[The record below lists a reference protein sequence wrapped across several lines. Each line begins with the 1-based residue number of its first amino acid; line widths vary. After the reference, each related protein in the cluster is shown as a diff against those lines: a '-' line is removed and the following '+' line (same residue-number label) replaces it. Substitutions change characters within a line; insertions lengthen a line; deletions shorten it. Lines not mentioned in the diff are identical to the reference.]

1 MPPEGK
7 VRFCLNE
14 TFAPRFICGMK
25 ILGLESSC
33 DETAAAVVENGRKV
47 LSNAIYSQIA
57 KHRPYG
63 GVVPEIASR
72 NHVEKLP
79 SIIEE
84 ALDAAGETY
93 ESIDALAVTY
103 GPGLASSLLIGFS
116 AAKTLAQRLNK
127 PLIGV
132 NHHEGHLHSVFMR
145 EDAPAEGD
153 VFPMLGLMVSGGD
166 SSLVLM
172 RGIGQYE
179 LLGSTIDDAAGEALD
194 KAAAVLN
201 LGYPGGP
208 IIQKTAEGGNPK
220 AIRFPRGLE
229 GVDRGKWIYK
239 YDRDLCFSFSGLK
252 TSLLTHVKKLDHEPV
267 GQELSDIA
275 ASYQEAVADALTKR
289 VERALKRFDVKSFSC
304 AGGVSMNS
312 VLREKLTALS
322 GKTGIQLLLCPP
334 SLCTDNAAM
343 IAGVAYEKVRLGK
356 ADGEPS
362 DVNPNL
368 RLADWG

>member
-1 MPPEGK
+1 
-7 VRFCLNE
+7 
-14 TFAPRFICGMK
+14 MK

-33 DETAAAVVENGRKV
+33 DETAAAVVEDGRKV

-72 NHVEKLP
+72 NHVAKLP

-84 ALDAAGETY
+84 ALESAGETFD
-93 ESIDALAVTY
+93 SIDAIAVTY

-132 NHHEGHLHSVFMR
+132 NHHEGHLHSVFMK
-145 EDAPAEGD
+145 EDAPSEDD
-153 VFPMLGLMVSGGD
+153 VFPMLGLLVSGGD
-166 SSLVLM
+166 SSMVLM
-172 RGIGQYE
+172 KGPGQYE
-179 LLGSTIDDAAGEALD
+179 IIGSTIDDASGEALD
-194 KAAAVLN
+194 KGASILK

-208 IIQKTAEGGNPK
+208 IIQTTAEGGDPNV
-220 AIRFPRGLE
+220 IRFPRGLDS
-229 GVDRGKWIYK
+229 VDRGKWVYK
-239 YDRDLCFSFSGLK
+239 YARDLCFSFSGLK
-252 TSLLTHVKKLDHEPV
+252 TSLLTHVKNLDHEPV
-267 GQELSDIA
+267 GQELRDIA
-275 ASYQEAVADALTKR
+275 ASYQEAVADALTQR
-289 VERALKRFDVKSFSC
+289 VERALGRFEINSFSC
-304 AGGVSMNS
+304 AGGVSMNK

-322 GKTGIQLLLCPP
+322 EKTGVRLLLCPP

-343 IAGVAYEKVRLGK
+343 IAGAAYEKVRLGK
-356 ADGEPS
+356 NLIEPN

-368 RLADWG
+368 KLADWIAG

>member
-1 MPPEGK
+1 MF
-7 VRFCLNE
+7 R
-14 TFAPRFICGMK
+14 PRFIRTMK
-25 ILGLESSC
+25 ILGIETSC

-72 NHVEKLP
+72 NHVAKLP
-79 SIIEE
+79 GIIEE
-84 ALDAAGETY
+84 ALETAGETY
-93 ESIDALAVTY
+93 GSIDALAVTY

-116 AAKTLAQRLNK
+116 AAKTLAQRLGK
-127 PLIGV
+127 PLVGV

-145 EDAPAEGD
+145 EDAPSESE
-153 VFPMLGLMVSGGD
+153 VFPLLGLMVSGGD

-172 RGIGQYE
+172 HGAGQYE

-208 IIQKTAEGGNPK
+208 IIQKTAEAGDPN

-229 GVDRGKWIYK
+229 GSDRGKWIYK
-239 YDRDLCFSFSGLK
+239 YDRELCFSFSGLK
-252 TSLLTHVKKLDHEPV
+252 TSLLTHVKNLDHTPE
-267 GQELSDIA
+267 GDELRDIC
-275 ASYQEAVADALTKR
+275 ASYQEAVCDALVTR
-289 VERALKRFDVKSFSC
+289 VERALDRFPVKSFSC
-304 AGGVSMNS
+304 AGGVSLNK
-312 VLREKLTALS
+312 VLREKLEVLS
-322 GKTGIQLLLCPP
+322 ARKGVPLLLSPP

-343 IAGVAYEKVRLGK
+343 IAGVAYEKTRLGR
-356 ADGEPS
+356 AGEEPA

-368 RLADWG
+368 RLADWGQG

>member
-1 MPPEGK
+1 
-7 VRFCLNE
+7 
-14 TFAPRFICGMK
+14 MK
-25 ILGLESSC
+25 ILGIETSC
-33 DETAAAVVENGRKV
+33 DETAAAVVEDGRSV

-72 NHVEKLP
+72 NHVAKLP
-79 SIIEE
+79 GIIEE
-84 ALDAAGETY
+84 ALESAGETY

-116 AAKTLAQRLNK
+116 AAKTLSQRLEK

-132 NHHEGHLHSVFMR
+132 NHHEGHLHSVFMK
-145 EDAPAEGD
+145 EDALTVKEA
-153 VFPMLGLMVSGGD
+153 FPMLGLMVSGGD

-172 RGIGQYE
+172 HAPGQYE

-208 IIQKTAEGGNPK
+208 VIQKTSDDGDPA
-220 AIRFPRGLE
+220 AVRFPRGLDQS
-229 GVDRGKWIYK
+229 DRGKWIYK
-239 YDRDLCFSFSGLK
+239 YDRNLCFSFSGLK
-252 TSLLTHVKKLDHEPV
+252 TSLLTHVRNLDHTPE
-267 GQELSDIA
+267 GDELRNIC
-275 ASYQEAVADALTKR
+275 ASYQEAVTDALTIR
-289 VERALKRFDVKSFSC
+289 VDRALDLFSVKSFAC
-304 AGGVSMNS
+304 AGGVSLNK

-322 GKTGIQLLLCPP
+322 AKKGTPLLLSPP

-343 IAGVAYEKVRLGK
+343 IAGVAYEKVRLGM
-356 ADGEPS
+356 AGEEPG

-368 RLADWG
+368 RLADWEHK

>member
-1 MPPEGK
+1 
-7 VRFCLNE
+7 
-14 TFAPRFICGMK
+14 MK
-25 ILGLESSC
+25 ILGIETSC
-33 DETAAAVVENGRKV
+33 DETAAAIVEDGRKV

-72 NHVEKLP
+72 NPVAKLP
-79 SIIEE
+79 GIIED
-84 ALDAAGETY
+84 ALREAGETY
-93 ESIDALAVTY
+93 DSIDALAVTY

-145 EDAPAEGD
+145 DDAPGEEE
-153 VFPMLGLMVSGGD
+153 VFPMLGLLVSGGD

-172 RGIGQYE
+172 HGTGQYE

-194 KAAAVLN
+194 KAAAVLK

-208 IIQKTAEGGNPK
+208 IIQQTAEGGNPH
-220 AIRFPRGLE
+220 AIRFPRGLDS
-229 GVDRGKWIYK
+229 VDRGKWIYK
-239 YDRDLCFSFSGLK
+239 YDRELCFSFSGLK
-252 TSLLTHVKKLDHEPV
+252 TSLLTHVKNLDHEPA
-267 GQELSDIA
+267 GDELRDIA
-275 ASYQEAVADALTKR
+275 ASYQEAVADALETR
-289 VERALKRFDVKSFSC
+289 VERALDRFPVKSFSC
-304 AGGVSMNS
+304 AGGVSLNK

-322 GKTGIQLLLCPP
+322 ERKGIPLLLCPP

-343 IAGVAYEKVRLGK
+343 IAGVACEKMRLGK
-356 ADGEPS
+356 TGPEPT

-368 RLADWG
+368 RLADWA

>member
-1 MPPEGK
+1 
-7 VRFCLNE
+7 
-14 TFAPRFICGMK
+14 MK
-25 ILGLESSC
+25 ILGIETSC
-33 DETAAAVVENGRKV
+33 DETAAAVVEDGRNV

-72 NHVEKLP
+72 NHVAKLP
-79 SIIEE
+79 SIIDE
-84 ALDAAGETY
+84 ALDSAGETY
-93 ESIDALAVTY
+93 DSIDAIAVTY
-103 GPGLASSLLIGFS
+103 GPGLASSLLIGFC
-116 AAKTLAQRLNK
+116 AAKALAQRLNK

-132 NHHEGHLHSVFMR
+132 NHHEGHLHSVFMKDGAPS
-145 EDAPAEGD
+145 EDE

-172 RGIGQYE
+172 KGIGQYE

-194 KAAAVLN
+194 KGASVLK

-208 IIQKTAEGGNPK
+208 IIQQIAEGGNPK

-229 GVDRGKWIYK
+229 SVDRGKWIYK

-252 TSLLTHVKKLDHEPV
+252 TSLLTYVKKLDHEPK

-275 ASYQEAVADALTKR
+275 ASYQEAVTDALTKR
-289 VERALKRFDVKSFSC
+289 TERALKRFEIKSFCC
-304 AGGVSMNS
+304 AGGVSLNK

-322 GKTGIQLLLCPP
+322 EKTGIPLLLCPP

-343 IAGVAYEKVRLGK
+343 IAGAAYEKIRLNK
-356 ADGEPS
+356 AVDEPN

-368 RLADWG
+368 RLADWA

>member
-1 MPPEGK
+1 
-7 VRFCLNE
+7 
-14 TFAPRFICGMK
+14 MK

-33 DETAAAVVENGRKV
+33 DETAAAVVEDGWKV

-72 NHVEKLP
+72 NHVAKLP
-79 SIIEE
+79 GIINE
-84 ALDAAGETY
+84 ALDAADETY
-93 ESIDALAVTY
+93 DSIDAIAVTY
-103 GPGLASSLLIGFS
+103 GPGLASSLLIGFT
-116 AAKTLAQRLNK
+116 AAKTLAQRLGK

-132 NHHEGHLHSVFMR
+132 NHHEGHLHSVFMT
-145 EDAPAEGD
+145 EDAPDASEA
-153 VFPMLGLMVSGGD
+153 FPMLGLMVSGGD

-172 RGIGQYE
+172 HGPGQYE
-179 LLGSTIDDAAGEALD
+179 ILGSTIDDAAGEALD

-208 IIQKTAEGGNPK
+208 IIQKTAEGGDPNY
-220 AIRFPRGLE
+220 IRFPRGLE

-239 YDRDLCFSFSGLK
+239 YDRELCFSFSGLK
-252 TSLLTHVKKLDHEPV
+252 TSLLTHVKNLDHSPE
-267 GQELSDIA
+267 GDELRDIS
-275 ASYQEAVADALTKR
+275 ASYQEAVADALIMR
-289 VERALKRFDVKSFSC
+289 VERALKRFPVKSFSC
-304 AGGVSMNS
+304 AGGVSLNK

-322 GKTGIQLLLCPP
+322 EKTGTPLLLSPP

-343 IAGVAYEKVRLGK
+343 IAGAAYEKVRLGK
-356 ADGEPS
+356 AGDEPD

-368 RLADWG
+368 RLTNW